1 MAIADLNDLILI
13 GIPTEIM
20 LTAGIPY
27 NNVINFSAERGI
39 IVIEDTGMTA
49 EEMMQAGSE
58 RICDECREKLEKE
71 REEV

>member
-1 MAIADLNDLILI
+1 MAIADLNDLILV

-20 LTAGIPY
+20 LTAGIPN

-49 EEMMQAGSE
+49 G
-58 RICDECREKLEKE
+58 L
-71 REEV
+71 